1 MSPPE
6 DNASQADLSMAVS
19 VFSSGVFGLV
29 RSDKGDGLP
38 VDFATFFKAL
48 AASPQGVFP
57 ADEAA
62 SVATLVPTHDAT
74 VLLDCLVDSSCGDA
88 IELILSGEV
97 YQGQDPTLILS
108 FGFGMELKTCL
119 TA

>member
-19 VFSSGVFGLV
+19 VLSSGVFGLV

-48 AASPQGVFP
+48 AASPAGLSSRLFLWLWDAEDMSDSLMPRRNSLDP
-57 ADEAA
+57 AAP
-62 SVATLVPTHDAT
+62 LG
-74 VLLDCLVDSSCGDA
+74 LD
-88 IELILSGEV
+88 
-97 YQGQDPTLILS
+97 
-108 FGFGMELKTCL
+108 
-119 TA
+119 